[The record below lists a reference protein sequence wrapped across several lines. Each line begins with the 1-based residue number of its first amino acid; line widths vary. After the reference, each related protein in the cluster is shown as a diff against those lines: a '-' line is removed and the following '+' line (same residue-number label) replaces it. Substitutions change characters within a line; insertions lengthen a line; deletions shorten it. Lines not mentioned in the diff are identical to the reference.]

1 VTARRFVDTNVLIY
15 SISTAPNEAR
25 KRERALSVLEGDDCG
40 LSVQVLQEFYA
51 QSTRPTRPGALT
63 HETAVGLIRTWM
75 RFPLQDN
82 TSAILVASLE
92 IKAAYNF
99 SYWDCAIIAAAR
111 ALGCP
116 ELLTEDMSHGRRVEG
131 ITILNPFR

>member
-1 VTARRFVDTNVLIY
+1 MTARRFVDTNVLIY
-15 SISTAPNEAR
+15 SISTAPEEVR
-25 KRERALSVLEGDDCG
+25 KRERALSVLDSDDCG

-51 QSTRPTRPGALT
+51 QSTRPMRPGALT

-75 RFPLQDN
+75 RFPVQDN
-82 TSAILVASLE
+82 TSAILMASLE
-92 IKAAYNF
+92 IKAAHDF
-99 SYWDCAIIAAAR
+99 SYWACAIIAAAR

-131 ITILNPFR
+131 VTILNPFR